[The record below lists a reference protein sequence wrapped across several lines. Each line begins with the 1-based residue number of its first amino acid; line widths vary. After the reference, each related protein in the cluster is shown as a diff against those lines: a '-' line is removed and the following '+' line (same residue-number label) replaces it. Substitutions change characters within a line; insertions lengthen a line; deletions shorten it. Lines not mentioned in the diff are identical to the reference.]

1 MVIFVDSLID
11 SELFSG
17 RVGFEILDAASTFS
31 FEVLVEGC
39 LISGFLIW
47 GIGTDFFDLLKLVY
61 LTGILALVGVNCFLL
76 WL

>member
-1 MVIFVDSLID
+1 MSVEIDPSYTVIFVDSLID

-39 LISGFLIW
+39 LISGFLI
-47 GIGTDFFDLLKLVY
+47 
-61 LTGILALVGVNCFLL
+61 
-76 WL
+76 

>member
-17 RVGFEILDAASTFS
+17 RVGFEILDVASTFS

-39 LISGFLIW
+39 LISGFLI
-47 GIGTDFFDLLKLVY
+47 
-61 LTGILALVGVNCFLL
+61 
-76 WL
+76 